1 MLEINDCCF
10 FGNRLFIEET
20 EGIFLLIE
28 NKNGF
33 VDVCDEADV
42 FVICHFYN
50 LIYEVVS

>member
-1 MLEINDCCF
+1 MLETNDCCF

-20 EGIFLLIE
+20 ADFLLIE

-33 VDVCDEADV
+33 VDVCDEADA

-50 LIYEVVS
+50 LIYEVVG